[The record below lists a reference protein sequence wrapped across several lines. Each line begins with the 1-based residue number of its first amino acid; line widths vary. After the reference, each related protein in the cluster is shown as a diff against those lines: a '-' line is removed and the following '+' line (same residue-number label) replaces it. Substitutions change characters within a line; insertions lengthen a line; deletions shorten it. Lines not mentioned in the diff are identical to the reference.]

1 MGGFVT
7 NLGCFSLIWGSFY
20 VKLVFWE
27 SARPGVIFGP
37 SRPGPGE
44 FSAQVGP
51 SWRNLQTESARSG
64 PEPNGRDFKHWS
76 LSGLTS
82 RREAS
87 LTLQCAELRESPT
100 PVRSRDRCAISA
112 PTRTSAGRL
121 IEGKTSK
128 WPFSKFHSIAK
139 FSRTP
144 DHTLF

>member
-1 MGGFVT
+1 M
-7 NLGCFSLIWGSFY
+7 FSLILGSFY
-20 VKLVFWE
+20 VKLVFLGIGPARKNFRPK
-27 SARPGVIFGP
+27 SA
-37 SRPGPGE
+37 RPGPGE

-64 PEPNGRDFKHWS
+64 PEPTGRDFKHWS